1 MGSRR
6 GLLFVF
12 ILEMILKQQYIL
24 PNNSINVIP
33 KPIQH
38 AAYTELSTTS
48 DDYAYKLKYN
58 QAYFHK
64 DETGVPKMRKGEV
77 VRAEAR
83 GPVGSWGWG
92 RKLPTHIWDVWASAV
107 SSRAGVRGRAAAD
120 K

>member
-6 GLLFVF
+6 VLLFVF

-24 PNNSINVIP
+24 LNNSINVIP

-48 DDYAYKLKYN
+48 DDYAYKLAYN

-83 GPVGSWGWG
+83 GPVGSWGRG